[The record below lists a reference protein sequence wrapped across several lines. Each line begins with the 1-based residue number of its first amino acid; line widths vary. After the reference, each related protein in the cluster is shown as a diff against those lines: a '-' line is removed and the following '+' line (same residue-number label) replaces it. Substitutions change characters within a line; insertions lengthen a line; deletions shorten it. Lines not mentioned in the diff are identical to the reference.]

1 MSFVVK
7 SVTTNQY
14 KVKVV
19 NQNGALLTMPASVPV
34 VTASAISDL
43 TKFSNTTA
51 MLANDATTYANAI
64 AYAANLGYNAA
75 ETAYANAIAY
85 SSNLISNNL
94 SNFSNTTFMLANDAT
109 TYANAIAYAANL
121 ISNSVAN
128 IAVASIS
135 DVQLSQV
142 PPANNSTLV
151 FNTTNNKYVVRQMD
165 LDGGNF

>member
-7 SVTTNQY
+7 SVTNNQY

-19 NQNGALLTMPASVPV
+19 NQNGSLLTMPSSVPV
-34 VTASAISDL
+34 VTTAAISDL

-64 AYAANLGYNAA
+64 AYA
-75 ETAYANAIAY
+75 
-85 SSNLISNNL
+85 SNLV
-94 SNFSNTTFMLANDAT
+94 ANS
-109 TYANAIAYAANL
+109 I
-121 ISNSVAN
+121 AN

-135 DVQLSQV
+135 DVQLSQN

-165 LDGGNF
+165 LDGGSF

>member
-7 SVTTNQY
+7 SITTNKY
-14 KVKVV
+14 KVRVV
-19 NQNGALLTMPASVPV
+19 NQNGSLLTMPASVPV

-64 AYAANLGYNAA
+64 AYAANLGYNVA
-75 ETAYANAIAY
+75 ETA
-85 SSNLISNNL
+85 
-94 SNFSNTTFMLANDAT
+94 
-109 TYANAIAYAANL
+109 YANAIAYAANL

>member
-85 SSNLISNNL
+85 SSNLISN
-94 SNFSNTTFMLANDAT
+94 
-109 TYANAIAYAANL
+109 
-121 ISNSVAN
+121 SVAN

-165 LDGGNF
+165 LDGGSF